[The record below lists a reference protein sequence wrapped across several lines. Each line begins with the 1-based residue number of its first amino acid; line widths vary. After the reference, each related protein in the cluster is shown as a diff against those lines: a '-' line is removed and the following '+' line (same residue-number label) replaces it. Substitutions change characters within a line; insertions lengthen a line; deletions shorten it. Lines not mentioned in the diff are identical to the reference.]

1 MGLVVGAVLAGG
13 GGDVVVVVVVVCI
26 EGQSMRLSV
35 TGKEKMKEKM
45 KVVRKVVRVVVNSKA
60 ARENQE
66 HRTAKQS
73 QANPTLTT

>member
-1 MGLVVGAVLAGG
+1 
-13 GGDVVVVVVVVCI
+13 
-26 EGQSMRLSV
+26 
-35 TGKEKMKEKM
+35 MKEKM